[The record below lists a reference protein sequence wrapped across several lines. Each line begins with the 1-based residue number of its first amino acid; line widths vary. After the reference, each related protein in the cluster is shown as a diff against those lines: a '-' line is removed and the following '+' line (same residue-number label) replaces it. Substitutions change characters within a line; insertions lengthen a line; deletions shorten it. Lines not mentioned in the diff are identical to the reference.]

1 MTGKRVLIVLSLALL
16 VTACGGWGADHGSGT
31 VIMAPFVD
39 EQFGIRGNAPA
50 EGWAE
55 RAVLLQQSFSGTTD
69 ELPTLLVEETDLIHL
84 PRSIGTYRG
93 SALTWQLYKFE
104 TQLQSADPGIYRVDM
119 GLAEGEAAIY
129 FVTLVTMPMEYE
141 DHAALYESVFTHAMY
156 ALAPL
161 E

>member
-1 MTGKRVLIVLSLALL
+1 MAGKRVLIVLSLALL

-31 VIMAPFVD
+31 VIMEPFID
-39 EQFGIRGNAPA
+39 EQFGIRGNTPA
-50 EGWAE
+50 AGWAE

-69 ELPTLLVEETDLIHL
+69 ELTALLVEQTDLIGL
-84 PRSIGTYRG
+84 PKSTGTYKGR
-93 SALTWQLYKFE
+93 ALTWQLYRFE
-104 TQLQSADPGIYRVDM
+104 TQLQSAEPGIYRVDM
-119 GLAEGEAAIY
+119 GVAEGEAAIY

-141 DHAALYESVFTHAMY
+141 DQAALYESVFTHAMY